1 MENGKKRIPVVGRR
15 AGEEELP
22 ADRRAAEKEVEEVMQ
37 GEVEQGE
44 VEQGK
49 VADGRKQSDHRK
61 LLDKVFSAQNYA
73 GHSHDRSSLQQL
85 SESYRVL
92 AQGYA

>member
-1 MENGKKRIPVVGRR
+1 MVGRR

-37 GEVEQGE
+37 GEVEQG
-44 VEQGK
+44 K

-73 GHSHDRSSLQQL
+73 AHSHDRSSLQQL